1 MDNSALR
8 PPYYY
13 QEVIRRFSGTLAHI
27 FTLPELLNSIVTTVA
42 EIFGINKVSVLLKDE
57 TNLEYRVKAS
67 TGIKKDIAKE
77 IKLEENEGIINWLY
91 KREQILKREDLLVEK
106 DLPERSRMIMELDLL
121 GAHFC
126 LPLFVH
132 GDLIAV
138 IPLGKKITGDK
149 FTYEDINLLAT
160 MANYAA
166 ISIYNALLFQQVS
179 FQSNYHQIIMDNI
192 PTGIISTDN
201 TGKITTMNKIGKNI
215 LGLEES
221 ELVGKNIQ
229 RTDSTIAEIMLKT
242 LKEEKTYH
250 RYEATLSEKN
260 ISVGISTSLLKN
272 EKDRIVGGVMVFTD
286 ISKVKGLQKK
296 IKKLEE
302 EALWIKLAKG
312 IAHEARNPLVSI
324 RTFTQLFQDKYHDE
338 EFRKDFYKIMNRDI
352 GRLSELINKLE
363 KYASPLSL
371 HLQSYDLN
379 SIIDEVLMNS
389 KDKLAYQNIAV
400 NKNYLPNLPNSV
412 VDRNQMAEA
421 FLHILNNSI
430 KAMPEGGTF
439 TVSTKVK
446 NQGREEIVVEFSD
459 TGEEISSKNME
470 KLFSPFLDTNFNG
483 LELDLPITQKII
495 KAHNGRIEVDSV
507 LEKGTSF
514 KIFLPVN

>member
-1 MDNSALR
+1 
-8 PPYYY
+8 
-13 QEVIRRFSGTLAHI
+13 
-27 FTLPELLNSIVTTVA
+27 
-42 EIFGINKVSVLLKDE
+42 
-57 TNLEYRVKAS
+57 
-67 TGIKKDIAKE
+67 
-77 IKLEENEGIINWLY
+77 
-91 KREQILKREDLLVEK
+91 
-106 DLPERSRMIMELDLL
+106 
-121 GAHFC
+121 
-126 LPLFVH
+126 
-132 GDLIAV
+132 
-138 IPLGKKITGDK
+138 
-149 FTYEDINLLAT
+149 
-160 MANYAA
+160 
-166 ISIYNALLFQQVS
+166 
-179 FQSNYHQIIMDNI
+179 MDNI

-371 HLQSYDLN
+371 HLQPYDLN

-430 KAMPEGGTF
+430 KAMPEGGTL
-439 TVSTKVK
+439 TVSTKIE